1 MKYIVFFSDSMDILF
16 VVIYLFV
23 FSLSLGAQ
31 HESGGKDLFCSGL
44 ID

>member
-1 MKYIVFFSDSMDILF
+1 MKCIVLFSDSMDILF

-31 HESGGKDLFCSGL
+31 HESGGKDHFSSGL
-44 ID
+44 MD